1 MKRFKKGFTLVE
13 LLAVIVILG
22 IILAIAIPNILNLI
36 NNSKEQAYESQKKF
50 IIDAAKK
57 YVMANQNLVF
67 ENNVATITLI
77 DLKNEGLLPS
87 TIKNPRDGE
96 FDDDTVVIVTSSNG
110 ETAYDIAT
118 PDELLHKFITN
129 SNPEGNSYRYKN
141 GAHRFIGPDPN
152 NWIEFGSIGGTPVMW
167 RIIKKDDEG
176 IQLIYEGLKN
186 GASAPTDNGRIQ
198 IAGSWTPAWDTEN
211 SNKWER
217 PATLKALLQD
227 WYNTLTIN
235 NDLVNPINWCLG
247 GSGQGINY
255 PTDYVPTEHFL
266 QTECIDGTYSGGAF
280 LGKTNEKLAYGLI
293 RVSDYISASDH
304 PDCFGSY
311 FDGPGSTEVDNG
323 RRCGREVNEA
333 GRTNYLWKPAYWYW
347 TYTARAAI
355 SASVWLVHND
365 GHVSSNSASYSS
377 GSVRPIIN
385 LKSDILYDSGEG
397 TLENPYKVQ

>member
-22 IILAIAIPNILNLI
+22 IILAIAIPNILNVI
-36 NNSKEQAYESQKKF
+36 NNSKEQAYESQKRF

-167 RIIKKDDEG
+167 RIIKKDNEG

-186 GASAPTDNGRIQ
+186 GESAHRHRKNTNSWFLDNKMGYRKFKQMGASCNIKSVITR
-198 IAGSWTPAWDTEN
+198 
-211 SNKWER
+211 
-217 PATLKALLQD
+217 
-227 WYNTLTIN
+227 
-235 NDLVNPINWCLG
+235 LV
-247 GSGQGINY
+247 
-255 PTDYVPTEHFL
+255 
-266 QTECIDGTYSGGAF
+266 
-280 LGKTNEKLAYGLI
+280 
-293 RVSDYISASDH
+293 
-304 PDCFGSY
+304 
-311 FDGPGSTEVDNG
+311 
-323 RRCGREVNEA
+323 
-333 GRTNYLWKPAYWYW
+333 
-347 TYTARAAI
+347 
-355 SASVWLVHND
+355 
-365 GHVSSNSASYSS
+365 
-377 GSVRPIIN
+377 
-385 LKSDILYDSGEG
+385 
-397 TLENPYKVQ
+397 